1 MNIETHGMWLDVDSM
16 IFYKKNLL
24 LAVIK
29 QMIVKIPSIRE
40 ILELLETT
48 KGQNM
53 VNRSSLEEPLK
64 TKKPLSE

>member
-1 MNIETHGMWLDVDSM
+1 MNIEIHGMWLDVDSM

-24 LAVIK
+24 PAVIK
-29 QMIVKIPSIRE
+29 QMIVKIPLIKE
-40 ILELLETT
+40 ILERLETM
-48 KGQNM
+48 KCQKM

>member
-16 IFYKKNLL
+16 IFYKRNHL

-29 QMIVKIPSIRE
+29 QMIAKIPSTRE
-40 ILELLETT
+40 ILERLVTM

-53 VNRSSLEEPLK
+53 VNKSSLEEPLK